1 MRESIEKKKL
11 NDVSGLDISIPIAR
25 DQVGMIKQ
33 KMQQEVS
40 KHYILRLKDLV
51 WFKLGCMAKKGDKLG
66 DMYLKGM
73 EKLDQELS
81 IDKLLNT
88 VRHLKI
94 AVDQMGM
101 QEPNRW

>member
-1 MRESIEKKKL
+1 
-11 NDVSGLDISIPIAR
+11 
-25 DQVGMIKQ
+25 
-33 KMQQEVS
+33 
-40 KHYILRLKDLV
+40 
-51 WFKLGCMAKKGDKLG
+51 MAKKGDKLG